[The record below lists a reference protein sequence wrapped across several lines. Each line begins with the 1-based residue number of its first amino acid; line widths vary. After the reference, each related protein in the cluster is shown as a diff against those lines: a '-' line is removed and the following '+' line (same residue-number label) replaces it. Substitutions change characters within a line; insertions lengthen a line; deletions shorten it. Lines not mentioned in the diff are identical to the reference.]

1 MSGPIRRVLVIT
13 QVYEPEPNFI
23 TADVARD
30 LAHSAQVTVIT
41 AHPNY
46 PTGRFYP
53 GTKWWRVSR
62 SNENGV
68 DVWRIPMW
76 PSHSLSPVLRG
87 LSYLSFAIVA
97 AIIAPFAARSR
108 DVIWIYHGPF
118 TTALAALPL
127 KVFGNAR
134 VVLTIADLW
143 PESFAATGVV
153 QSGAVMSGSAAYS
166 RAINRRADAIICST
180 RGTLERCRRDGIPED
195 RLRMVPVWIPG
206 IDELPPA
213 KRESST
219 DSKRIVYAGNVGP
232 GQGLDRILRAAVML
246 KESHP
251 DVGIDIY
258 GSGSA
263 LAGLQ
268 ADAAKLG
275 ATNVSFHGRVPVA
288 DAFAHSSGALAQLV
302 TLQPTPLFAMTIPSK
317 LAVAFAAGS
326 PLLFSLPGESGRLAE
341 ESGGAVAFD
350 LEDPKSFVAAVGK
363 LLALSSANRDAMRRR
378 LNDYFVSNFSP
389 PTLRARYRDII
400 LGPPRAAQPSTTVN
414 G

>member
-1 MSGPIRRVLVIT
+1 VSEPIRRVLIIT

-53 GTKWWRVSR
+53 GSKWWKIAKSR
-62 SNENGV
+62 EDGV
-68 DVWRIPMW
+68 EVWRVPMW
-76 PSHSLSPVLRG
+76 PSHSLSPLLRG

-97 AIIAPFAARSR
+97 ALVAPFGANEP

-118 TTALAALPL
+118 TAALAALPL
-127 KVFGNAR
+127 KYFSRAR
-134 VVLTIADLW
+134 TVITFADLW

-153 QSGAVMSGSAAYS
+153 RSGAAMGILRRYS
-166 RAINRRADAIICST
+166 RAVNRMADVIICAT

-206 IDELPPA
+206 IETLSSA
-213 KRESST
+213 KRTVASPSA
-219 DSKRIVYAGNVGP
+219 RIVYAGNVGP
-232 GQGLDRILRAAVML
+232 AQGLESVLRAAVLL
-246 KESHP
+246 KSSHP
-251 DVGIDIY
+251 EVGIDIY

-263 LAGLQ
+263 LSELKSL
-268 ADAAKLG
+268 AAEVG
-275 ATNVSFHGRVPVA
+275 ATNVQFHGRVPVA
-288 DAFAHSSGALAQLV
+288 EAFERSSGALAQLV
-302 TLQPTPLFAMTIPSK
+302 TLEPTPLFAMTVPSK
-317 LAVAFAAGS
+317 LSVAFAAGS
-326 PLLFSLPGESGRLAE
+326 PLLFSLPGEAGRLAE

-350 LEDPKSFVAAVGK
+350 LRDPVSFVAAVEK
-363 LLALSSANRDAMRRR
+363 LLALSESDRAAMRQR
-378 LNDYFVSNFSP
+378 LKDYFVSNFSP
-389 PTLRARYRDII
+389 STLRARYRDII
-400 LGPPRAAQPSTTVN
+400 VGPPHSAPRSGFVD